1 MCTREAGLTLI
12 EMIVFILVVSIGLTG
27 VLLVMN
33 KTTSRSS
40 DPLVRK
46 QALAIAE
53 GLLEE
58 VQLMPFTYCDADD
71 AHVATAQAATVNAS
85 DPAQCASSADAIG
98 PEAGETRYSV
108 STPFDHVG
116 DYDGFDTTTATPPG
130 VRDITNS
137 QAGPAGYAAS
147 VSVQQ
152 LALGNAGFTV
162 PAAGALLVTVSVTG
176 PGNESVRLQGY
187 RTRYV
192 PRSP

>member
-1 MCTREAGLTLI
+1 MCIRERGLTLI
-12 EMIVFILVVSIGLTG
+12 EMIVFILVVSIALTG

-33 KTTSRSS
+33 RTTARSS

-58 VQLMPFTYCDADD
+58 VELMPFTLCDADD
-71 AHVATAQAATVNAS
+71 AHVTTAQAATVNAA
-85 DPAQCASSADAIG
+85 DPAQCASTADALG
-98 PEAGETRYSV
+98 PEAGETRYAAA
-108 STPFDHVG
+108 TPFDHVG
-116 DYDGFDTTTATPPG
+116 DYHGFDTASASPSG
-130 VRDITNS
+130 VRDITGS
-137 QAGPAGYAAS
+137 QVGPAGYAAS

-152 LALGNAGFTV
+152 AAFGSAGFNV
-162 PAAGALLVTVSVTG
+162 PAAAALLVTVTVTG

-187 RTRYV
+187 RTRYA

>member
-1 MCTREAGLTLI
+1 MCIRERGLTLI
-12 EMIVFILVVSIGLTG
+12 EMIVFILVVSIALTG

-33 KTTSRSS
+33 RNTARSS

-71 AHVATAQAATVNAS
+71 AHVTTAEAATVNAS
-85 DPAQCASSADAIG
+85 DPAQCASLADAVG
-98 PEAGETRYSV
+98 PEAGETRYAT

-116 DYDGFDTTTATPPG
+116 DYDGFDTSMATPAG
-130 VRDITNS
+130 VRDITNT
-137 QAGPAGYAAS
+137 QEGPAGFAAS
-147 VSVQQ
+147 VSVQNA
-152 LALGNAGFTV
+152 ALGNGSFTV
-162 PAAGALLVTVSVTG
+162 PAAAALLITVSVTG
-176 PGNESVRLQGY
+176 PGNETVRVQGY
-187 RTRYV
+187 RTRHA

>member
-1 MCTREAGLTLI
+1 MSTRERGLTLI
-12 EMIVFILVVSIGLTG
+12 EMIVFILVVSIALTG
-27 VLLVMN
+27 LLLVMN

-71 AHVATAQAATVNAS
+71 AHVYTAEAATVNAA
-85 DPAQCASSADAIG
+85 DPTQCATSVDALG
-98 PEAGETRYSV
+98 PEAGEGRYSV
-108 STPFDHVG
+108 TAPFDHVG
-116 DYDGFDTTTATPPG
+116 DYAGFDTATATPSG
-130 VRDITNS
+130 VRDITDTH
-137 QAGPAGYAAS
+137 AGPAGFAAS

-152 LALGNAGFTV
+152 AALGNAGFSV
-162 PAAGALLVTVSVTG
+162 PAAASLLITVTVTG
-176 PGNESVRLQGY
+176 PGNETVRLQGY
-187 RTRYV
+187 RARYA